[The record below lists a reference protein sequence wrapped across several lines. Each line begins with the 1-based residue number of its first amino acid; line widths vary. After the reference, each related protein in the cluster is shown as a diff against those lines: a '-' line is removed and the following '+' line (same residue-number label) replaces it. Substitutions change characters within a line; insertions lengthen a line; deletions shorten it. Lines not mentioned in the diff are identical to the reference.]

1 MTQETLASGLID
13 RFGGVTE
20 LSRLIG
26 APVSTVHSWRKL
38 GIPPAR
44 LSHIALV
51 AKVAKKP
58 ITDADEIAAEW
69 DRLSAERK
77 ALSQDAAA

>member
-13 RFGGVTE
+13 RFGGATE
-20 LSRLIG
+20 LARMIG

-44 LSHIALV
+44 LSHIALL

-58 ITDADEIAAEW
+58 IKDADAIAAEW

-77 ALSQDAAA
+77 AVTQGEAA